1 MDNFFASVFNGTTAT
16 AGNFFLCVAIAFAAG
31 LAFAFICYFRSQS
44 SKSFFI
50 TTALLPVT
58 VAVVII
64 LVNGNIGA
72 GVAVAGAFSLVRFRS
87 AAGTAKEICI
97 IFAAMT
103 AGLAFGMG
111 YLAYGAI
118 FILAAGGA
126 IAVFSATKIWEKK
139 SSPKEKKLRV
149 TIPEDLDYTMV
160 FDEVL
165 GEYAEK
171 YELVKVK
178 SVNMGSMFRVS
189 YLVTLKNP
197 ADEKKMLDDIRTRN
211 GNLEVMLERTDFEP
225 AEL

>member
-16 AGNFFLCVAIAFAAG
+16 AGNFFFCVAVAFAAG

-149 TIPEDLDYTMV
+149 TIPEDLDYTTV

-171 YELVKVK
+171 YELIKVK

-211 GNLEVMLERTDFEP
+211 GNLEVMLERTDLEP

>member
-1 MDNFFASVFNGTTAT
+1 MNNFFASVFNGTTAT
-16 AGNFFLCVAIAFAAG
+16 AGNFFLCVAVAFAAG

-50 TTALLPVT
+50 TTALLPMT

-126 IAVFSATKIWEKK
+126 IAAFSATKIWEKK

-149 TIPEDLDYTMV
+149 TIPEDLDYTTV

-178 SVNMGSMFRVS
+178 SINMGSMFRVS

>member
-16 AGNFFLCVAIAFAAG
+16 AGNFFLCVAVAFAAG

-50 TTALLPVT
+50 TTALLPMT

-118 FILAAGGA
+118 FTLVSGSA
-126 IAVFSATKIWEKK
+126 IAAFSATKIWEKK
-139 SSPKEKKLRV
+139 SVPKDKRLRV
-149 TIPEDLDYTMV
+149 TIPEDLDYTTV
-160 FDEVL
+160 FDDVL
-165 GEYAEK
+165 NTYTVK
-171 YELVKVK
+171 HELVKVK
-178 SVNMGSMFRVS
+178 SVNMGSMFRLD
-189 YLVTLKNP
+189 YLITLKSL
-197 ADEKKMLDDIRTRN
+197 ADEKKLLDELRTRN
-211 GNLEVMLERTDFEP
+211 GNLEVMLERTDFAT

>member
-16 AGNFFLCVAIAFAAG
+16 AGNFFLCVAVAFAAG
-31 LAFAFICYFRSQS
+31 LAFAF

-50 TTALLPVT
+50 TTALLPMT

-118 FILAAGGA
+118 FTLVSGGA
-126 IAVFSATKIWEKK
+126 IAAFSATKIWEKK
-139 SSPKEKKLRV
+139 SVPKDKRLRV
-149 TIPEDLDYTMV
+149 TIPEDLDYTTV
-160 FDEVL
+160 FDDVL
-165 GEYAEK
+165 NTYTVK
-171 YELVKVK
+171 HELVKVK
-178 SVNMGSMFRVS
+178 SVNMGSMFRLD
-189 YLVTLKNP
+189 YLVTLKSL
-197 ADEKKMLDDIRTRN
+197 ADEKKLLDELRTRN
-211 GNLEVMLERTDFEP
+211 GNLEVMLERTDFAT

>member
-139 SSPKEKKLRV
+139 SSPKEKKLCV
-149 TIPEDLDYTMV
+149 TIPEDLDYTTV

-165 GEYAEK
+165 GEYSEK
-171 YELVKVK
+171 YELIKVK

>member
-1 MDNFFASVFNGTTAT
+1 MDNFFVSVFNGTTAT
-16 AGNFFLCVAIAFAAG
+16 AGNFFLCVAAAFAAG
-31 LAFAFICYFRSQS
+31 IAFAFICCFRSQS

-50 TTALLPVT
+50 TTALLPMT

-118 FILAAGGA
+118 FALVAGGA

-139 SSPKEKKLRV
+139 PSPKEKKLRV
-149 TIPEDLDYTMV
+149 TIPEDLDYTTV

-189 YLVTLKNP
+189 YCVTLKNP
-197 ADEKKMLDDIRTRN
+197 ADEKKMLDEIRTRN

>member
-16 AGNFFLCVAIAFAAG
+16 AGNFFLCVAVAFAAG

-50 TTALLPVT
+50 TTALLPMT

-126 IAVFSATKIWEKK
+126 IAAFSATKIWEKK

-149 TIPEDLDYTMV
+149 TIPEDLDYTTV

-171 YELVKVK
+171 YELIKVK

-211 GNLEVMLERTDFEP
+211 GNLEVMLERTDLEP

>member
-16 AGNFFLCVAIAFAAG
+16 AGNFFLCVVIAFAAG

-149 TIPEDLDYTMV
+149 TIPEDLDYTTV

-171 YELVKVK
+171 YELIKVK

-211 GNLEVMLERTDFEP
+211 GNLEVMLERTDLEP

>member
-1 MDNFFASVFNGTTAT
+1 MDNFFASVFDGGTT
-16 AGNFFLCVAIAFAAG
+16 AGNFFLCVAVAFAAG
-31 LAFAFICYFRSQS
+31 IAFAFICYFRSQS

-50 TTALLPVT
+50 TTALLPMT

-118 FILAAGGA
+118 FILVAGGA
-126 IAVFSATKIWEKK
+126 IAAFSATKIWEKK
-139 SSPKEKKLRV
+139 PSPKEKKLRV
-149 TIPEDLDYTMV
+149 TIPEDLDYTTV

-165 GEYAEK
+165 RVYAEK

-189 YLVTLKNP
+189 YLVTMKNP
-197 ADEKKMLDDIRTRN
+197 ADEKKMLDEIRTRN
-211 GNLEVMLERTDFEP
+211 GNLEVMLERTDFETV
-225 AEL
+225 EL

>member
-16 AGNFFLCVAIAFAAG
+16 AGNFFLCVAVAFAAG

-50 TTALLPVT
+50 TTALLPMT

-87 AAGTAKEICI
+87 AAGPAKEICI

-126 IAVFSATKIWEKK
+126 IAAFSATKIWEKK

-149 TIPEDLDYTMV
+149 TIPEDLDYTTV

-171 YELVKVK
+171 YELIKVK

-211 GNLEVMLERTDFEP
+211 GNLEVMLERTDFEA

>member
-16 AGNFFLCVAIAFAAG
+16 AGNFFLCVAVAFAAG
-31 LAFAFICYFRSQS
+31 LVFAFICYFRSQS

-149 TIPEDLDYTMV
+149 TIPEDLDYTTV

-211 GNLEVMLERTDFEP
+211 GNLEVMLERTDLEP

>member
-1 MDNFFASVFNGTTAT
+1 M
-16 AGNFFLCVAIAFAAG
+16 
-31 LAFAFICYFRSQS
+31 
-44 SKSFFI
+44 
-50 TTALLPVT
+50 T

-111 YLAYGAI
+111 YIAYGAI

-126 IAVFSATKIWEKK
+126 IAAFSATKIWEKK

-149 TIPEDLDYTMV
+149 TIPEDLDYTTV

-197 ADEKKMLDDIRTRN
+197 ADEKEMLDDIRTRN

>member
-1 MDNFFASVFNGTTAT
+1 MDKFFASVFDGSGTT
-16 AGNFFLCVAIAFAAG
+16 AGNFFLCVAVAFAAG

-50 TTALLPVT
+50 TTALLPMT

-118 FILAAGGA
+118 FILVAGGA
-126 IAVFSATKIWEKK
+126 IAAFSATKIWEKK

-149 TIPEDLDYTMV
+149 TIPEDLDYTTG

-165 GEYAEK
+165 REYTEK
-171 YELVKVK
+171 YELIKVK

-197 ADEKKMLDDIRTRN
+197 ADEKKLLDDIRTRN
-211 GNLEVMLERTDFEP
+211 GNLEVMLERTDFET